1 MTSRSWRTISAQDY
15 QFAFERFGG
24 SFAVHPRVVDLVCAL
39 ADRPARYMGL
49 ERGTEIVAAAPLWG
63 ERVLATRQ
71 ALEAYDASSLID
83 VGDAEVVLP
92 VAAGARIEMPFEAS
106 PLSSLHVD
114 DIVNLERDSCSYPGR
129 ETISRMTLAKG
140 LRAGSCRQ
148 SAKSKKRRRLQIRRF
163 EDLGGVF
170 RPLHDFSADELAA
183 IYRRLYRKRWGEAA
197 FLLGE
202 EHLRIV
208 FRELGDMLFGD
219 MLLFEDRP
227 VAMELIYK
235 IETPRWLLAN
245 GVQAGY
251 DPELDA
257 HSIGSILLYH
267 NLERLEDEAIAG
279 GRTLRYSL
287 GWSDAPYKALWT
299 YEEPAWRLRA
309 TETQQCAV
317 GDGEKPASSASSLWR
332 ISRPMRR
339 MASSVASDLRLR
351 ARGAA
356 KALARIA
363 APGEPIRDDSSRS
376 RDVPAAFGD
385 ERGPARSAALE
396 KGIRE

>member
-1 MTSRSWRTISAQDY
+1 LTSPSWRTISAQDY

-49 ERGTEIVAAAPLWG
+49 ECGTKIVAAAPLWG

-71 ALEAYDASSLID
+71 ALEAYDASFLID

-92 VAAGARIEMPFEAS
+92 VASDVRIELPFEAS

-114 DIVNLERDSCSYPGR
+114 NIVNLERDSCAYPGR
-129 ETISRMTLAKG
+129 ETISRMALAKG

-163 EDLGGVF
+163 EELGGVF
-170 RPLHDFSADELAA
+170 HPLREFSADELAA
-183 IYRRLYRKRWGEAA
+183 VYRRLYRKRWGEGA

-202 EHLRIV
+202 DHLRIV

-219 MLLFEDRP
+219 MLLFQDRP
-227 VAMELIYK
+227 VAMELVYK
-235 IETPRWLLAN
+235 IETSRWLLAN

-251 DPELDA
+251 DPEFDA

-267 NLERLEDEAIAG
+267 NLERLEEEAIAG

-287 GWSDAPYKALWT
+287 GWSDAPYKTFWT

-309 TETQQCAV
+309 TETQQYAA

-332 ISRPMRR
+332 ISRPVRR
-339 MASSVASDLRLR
+339 MASGLRLR
-351 ARGAA
+351 AQGAA

-363 APGEPIRDDSSRS
+363 APVEPICDDSSRS
-376 RDVPAAFGD
+376 CDVPAAFGD
-385 ERGPARSAALE
+385 ERGPSRSASLE